1 MKATFNFDLNDP
13 DDKIQYDV
21 MNQAHKM
28 QRMLWEFSE
37 QLRYW
42 EKYNH
47 QFKTADNAV
56 YSIREEFYKM
66 LNNYEVNID
75 L

>member
-1 MKATFNFDLNDP
+1 MKATFEFDLPED
-13 DDKIQYDV
+13 QHEYDV
-21 MNQAHKM
+21 MNQASKM

-37 QLRYW
+37 QLRSW
-42 EKYNH
+42 EKYGH
-47 QFKTADNAV
+47 QFIDARDAVVKT
-56 YSIREEFYKM
+56 REEFYRL

>member
-1 MKATFNFDLNDP
+1 MKATFEFDLPED
-13 DDKIQYDV
+13 QHEYDV
-21 MNQAHKM
+21 MNQASKM

-37 QLRYW
+37 QLRSW
-42 EKYNH
+42 EKYGH
-47 QFKTADNAV
+47 QFTSADNAV

>member
-1 MKATFNFDLNDP
+1 MKATFEFDFPEDERE
-13 DDKIQYDV
+13 YEV

-28 QRMLWEFSE
+28 QRMLSEFSQ
-37 QLRYW
+37 QLREW
-42 EKYNH
+42 EKYGH
-47 QFKTADNAV
+47 QFNSADNAV